1 MGGGVER
8 GFWRLRSARA
18 WEGVCGEG
26 AALDVWGGPRA
37 ALQPGKSPADVLTSV
52 PGGFRT
58 VFSSVTY
65 RTCVE
70 IIRDVALR

>member
-1 MGGGVER
+1 MR
-8 GFWRLRSARA
+8 G
-18 WEGVCGEG
+18 G

-37 ALQPGKSPADVLTSV
+37 ALQPGKSPADLLTSV
-52 PGGFRT
+52 PGGFGT

-70 IIRDVALR
+70 IIRDMTLR